1 LARPRPARPTLRQTT
16 RGSRQTSAPI
26 GGRGAPVAGVPPSRY
41 GHDVESSITREAA
54 ARHADGG
61 TPERPAHSH
70 QCRLYPVDF
79 PRPRIYRAR
88 FHEATAAGGRLR
100 VGRVDAGGGR
110 PARGVALLDE
120 RPIRHRT
127 DAPPA
132 VASRA
137 AALRSGA
144 YRVFTRK
151 RAFLV
156 KSSETPSVRPSAM
169 TSICGRPVDELQERP
184 QELVAYILR
193 GDQQV
198 GAEKISSCQERHGA
212 NRCDG

>member
-1 LARPRPARPTLRQTT
+1 MFPQAAMVTTSSHPSRGKRLRATLTAARPSGLPTPSSAAFTQSISPAHVSTAPASTRRPQRAGVYVWGGWT
-16 RGSRQTSAPI
+16 RG
-26 GGRGAPVAGVPPSRY
+26 GVAR
-41 GHDVESSITREAA
+41 REAS
-54 ARHADGG
+54 R
-61 TPERPAHSH
+61 
-70 QCRLYPVDF
+70 
-79 PRPRIYRAR
+79 
-88 FHEATAAGGRLR
+88 
-100 VGRVDAGGGR
+100 
-110 PARGVALLDE
+110 LLDE

-156 KSSETPSVRPSAM
+156 KSSETPSVRPSAR
-169 TSICGRPVDELQERP
+169 TSISGRPVDELQERP

-193 GDQQV
+193 GAT
-198 GAEKISSCQERHGA
+198 G
-212 NRCDG
+212 